1 MSSARA
7 TSDPSDVNARH
18 TTTKPDKTPVGA
30 LTRGWIVAAVYSPA
44 TLAAAL
50 ALGPLPGAP
59 DWLELRA
66 DHFHAGPEP
75 LQALAAKSPRPLLL
89 TVRHPSE
96 GGAPGAPKG
105 ARERGRLYECLSAY
119 PAVVAVDLEVRS
131 LHALSAVVRATRERG
146 RLLVASFHDFRGV
159 PPPGRLRTLAAR
171 AQDAGAEIFKVAAT
185 VERPDQLAR
194 LLDFMAW
201 GQGRRM
207 DLAVMG
213 MGSMGRVSRLALAAA
228 GSVLNYGYLGGGGP
242 QVPGQWPVEM
252 LRARIEECAA
262 SRKDGG

>member
-1 MSSARA
+1 MN
-7 TSDPSDVNARH
+7 VKARH
-18 TTTKPDKTPVGA
+18 STTKPDKTPVGVVA
-30 LTRGWIVAAVYSPA
+30 RGRVVAAVYSPA

-50 ALGPLPGAP
+50 ALGPLPAAP
-59 DWLELRA
+59 DWLELRG
-66 DHFHAGPEP
+66 DHFHAEPE
-75 LQALAAKSPRPLLL
+75 LLHALAAAPPRPLLL

-96 GGAPGAPKG
+96 GGAPGAPAG
-105 ARERGRLYECLSAY
+105 AKERRRLYGCLSVY
-119 PAVVAVDLEVRS
+119 PAVVAVDVEVRS
-131 LHALSAVVRATRERG
+131 LHALSAVVRATREAG

-171 AQDAGAEIFKVAAT
+171 AQDAGAEVFKLAAT

-201 GQGRRM
+201 GQSRRM
-207 DLAVMG
+207 RLAVMG

-228 GSVLNYGYLGGGGP
+228 GSMLNYGYLGDEGP
-242 QVPGQWPVEM
+242 QVPGQWPVET
-252 LRARIEECAA
+252 LRARIEECAP